1 MTLLVCSDVSFS
13 YGQKPV
19 LTDIAWSVGPGE
31 LVGLIGANGAGKS
44 TLLRLAAGM
53 LRPGTGTIT
62 LCGRPLADWR
72 ARERA
77 TVLCYLPQ
85 SPEASL
91 PFRVGELVAMGA
103 EAAGCG
109 AAALADILAAV
120 GLVGHAATPVGRL
133 SGGERRRAFLAMALA
148 QGGSLLLL
156 DEPLAGLDLRFQ
168 YELLDLLRA
177 WCRERNMAIVLSLH
191 DLLLARELDRLLVLG
206 GGTVLADGAP
216 DRVLR
221 PELIRRTFALERPL
235 AWLEQML

>member
-1 MTLLVCSDVSFS
+1 MTVFSCSDVAFS
-13 YGQKPV
+13 YGAQPL
-19 LTDIAWSVGPGE
+19 LTDITWSIGPGE

-53 LRPGTGTIT
+53 LRPERGTIT
-62 LCGRPLADWR
+62 LCGQPLAVWR

-77 TVLCYLPQ
+77 RRLCYLPQ
-85 SPEASL
+85 SLEAAL
-91 PFRVGELVAMGA
+91 PFRVAELVAMGA
-103 EAAGCG
+103 AAGERG
-109 AAALADILAAV
+109 TADLPEILAAV
-120 GLVGHAATPVGRL
+120 GLVGCGATPVGRL

-177 WCRERNMAIVLSLH
+177 WCRERNMAILLSLH

-206 GGTVLADGAP
+206 DGTLLADGPPGQVLHP
-216 DRVLR
+216 DLV
-221 PELIRRTFALERPL
+221 RRTFALERPL
-235 AWLEQML
+235 SWLENML